1 MDNNETLLIF
11 AVLIAALIFWL
22 TVLRPKA
29 IAAEAART
37 EARRLLRAERDEL
50 LAKVRSAVPGF
61 ILKARN
67 DFEQEYRSKGSVT
80 FFGQE
85 MSPLLCFGYRVG
97 TARGR
102 SEADRRAIL
111 TYCLA
116 VDFDATLNFL
126 PTDYLAEWGAPM
138 SVQRFNRIYNHL
150 TSRAD
155 IQDGRANLALAV
167 RQWRD
172 DASWFHDSKIADVQ
186 RFRALSI

>member
-1 MDNNETLLIF
+1 MDSNEPLLIF
-11 AVLIAALIFWL
+11 ALLIAALIFWL
-22 TVLRPKA
+22 TVLRPEA
-29 IAAEAART
+29 IAAEAARA
-37 EARRLLRAERDEL
+37 EARRGLRAERDEL
-50 LAKVRSAVPGF
+50 LARIRSEAPGF
-61 ILKARN
+61 ILRARN

-80 FFGQE
+80 LFGQE

-102 SEADRRAIL
+102 SEAERRAIL

-126 PTDYLAEWGAPM
+126 PADYLAEWGAPM

-155 IQDGRANLALAV
+155 IQDGRANHALAV
-167 RQWRD
+167 QQWRD
-172 DASWFHDSKIADVQ
+172 DAAWFHDAKIADVQ

>member
-1 MDNNETLLIF
+1 MDSNETLLIF
-11 AVLIAALIFWL
+11 SLLIAALIFWL

-29 IAAEAART
+29 IAAEAARA
-37 EARRLLRAERDEL
+37 EARRRLRAERDEL
-50 LAKVRSAVPGF
+50 VKRIRSEVPGF
-61 ILKARN
+61 ILRARN

-97 TARGR
+97 KAKGR

-126 PTDYLAEWGAPM
+126 PAAYLAEWGAPM

-155 IQDGRANLALAV
+155 IQDGRENHALAV
-167 RQWRD
+167 QQWRD
-172 DASWFHDSKIADVQ
+172 DASWFHDTKIADVQ
-186 RFRALSI
+186 RFRRLQI

>member
-1 MDNNETLLIF
+1 
-11 AVLIAALIFWL
+11 
-22 TVLRPKA
+22 
-29 IAAEAART
+29 
-37 EARRLLRAERDEL
+37 
-50 LAKVRSAVPGF
+50 VPGF

-67 DFEQEYRSKGSVT
+67 DFEQEYRSKGSMT
-80 FFGQE
+80 LFGQE

-102 SEADRRAIL
+102 GEADRRAIL

-126 PTDYLAEWGAPM
+126 PSDYLAEWGAPM
-138 SVQRFNRIYNHL
+138 SIQRFTRIYNHL

-167 RQWRD
+167 RQGSVRQGGVISQM
-172 DASWFHDSKIADVQ
+172 A
-186 RFRALSI
+186 

>member
-1 MDNNETLLIF
+1 MDSNEALLIF
-11 AVLIAALIFWL
+11 ALLIAALVFWL
-22 TVLRPKA
+22 TFLRPKA
-29 IAAEAART
+29 IAAEATRA
-37 EARRLLRAERDEL
+37 EARRRLRAERDEL
-50 LAKVRSAVPGF
+50 LAKIRSAVPGF

-67 DFEQEYRSKGSVT
+67 DFEQEYRSKGSMT
-80 FFGQE
+80 LFGQE

-102 SEADRRAIL
+102 GEADRRAIL

-126 PTDYLAEWGAPM
+126 PSDYLAEWGAPM
-138 SVQRFNRIYNHL
+138 SIQRFTRIYNHL

-167 RQWRD
+167 RQGSVRQGGVISQM
-172 DASWFHDSKIADVQ
+172 A
-186 RFRALSI
+186 